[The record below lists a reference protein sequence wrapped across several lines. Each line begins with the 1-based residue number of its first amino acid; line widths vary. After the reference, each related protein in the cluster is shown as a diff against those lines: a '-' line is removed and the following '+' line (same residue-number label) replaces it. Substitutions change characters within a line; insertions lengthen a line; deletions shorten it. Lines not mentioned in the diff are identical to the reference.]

1 MKIQAYGGSREN
13 DGAGGRGERYD
24 DGDGML
30 GSADMTIMS
39 GKLNIT
45 GFGMRTQK
53 KKSTSNRASEVE
65 DRDGRLDTE
74 EDCFDLQAIQ
84 QVHAK
89 KGAVESSAG
98 GSSKNNAFGMSHNI
112 FDVSSYGEVRLN
124 NFQTQSQQRDG
135 N

>member
-1 MKIQAYGGSREN
+1 MSQDQPGSQQAEDVFNRSAEHEQQEAQEQPGSIKIQAYGGSREN

-53 KKSTSNRASEVE
+53 KVSTSKRASEVE

-74 EDCFDLQAIQ
+74 EDCFDLQAI
-84 QVHAK
+84 
-89 KGAVESSAG
+89 
-98 GSSKNNAFGMSHNI
+98 
-112 FDVSSYGEVRLN
+112 
-124 NFQTQSQQRDG
+124 
-135 N
+135 